1 MADKDK
7 TLTDIVGSGLS
18 QWVRDPA
25 TGRFLT
31 PQETVEKLRQA
42 IEASDIGAGA
52 TQVDIET
59 GQKRG
64 LTKKEQLDIALAQLV
79 QNISYQGSGFPTE
92 SAALLGYL
100 GMGKGGS
107 AEGFRNIS
115 RQAYLNNPSA
125 WAISKDKIGQT
136 IDVSAGVGKAYDPSK
151 KESFGVAGIVLDP
164 NQKTLTPEQ
173 LAFARENPNTR
184 FLDPVTGLPVNVS
197 YSPEGLTR
205 PGEQGAINW
214 QSAAS
219 GMPATAGFNSA
230 EEAAAFAAGAGD
242 NAGAA
247 LGLGAGVGYNP
258 AREAR
263 KSAYDL
269 LYQQFEQYGL
279 GGLVTPL
286 KKLIESNISPAEFTL
301 RLRETDAY
309 KKRFAANESRIK
321 KGLRSLSE
329 AEYIG
334 LEDAYQGIMRQYG
347 LPESYYTRGE
357 MGRQEGFEKF
367 IGGDVSPTELLDRI
381 QTAQNRVINAAPEVS
396 KALKQYFPEITNGDV
411 LAYILDP
418 ENSLGTIKRKVT
430 TSEIGSAAFQA
441 ALGLDVT
448 RASELERYGVTGE
461 QARQGFRTV
470 AGVIPRGG
478 QLAEFYKQSPYTQ
491 ATAEQEV
498 FGLAGATEAEKQRRK
513 LVELETAAFSGKTGA
528 TGGALARERA
538 GQF

>member
-1 MADKDK
+1 
-7 TLTDIVGSGLS
+7 LS

-25 TGRFLT
+25 TGKWLS
-31 PQETVEKLRQA
+31 PQETIQRLRQA
-42 IEASDIGAGA
+42 IEAGYEPG
-52 TQVDIET
+52 TRGTVDLTT
-59 GQKRG
+59 GEYRSN
-64 LTKKEQLDIALAQLV
+64 LTPAEKLNMALGQLL
-79 QNISYQGSGFPTE
+79 QNIQYEGAGFPTDA
-92 SAALLGYL
+92 AALLGYL
-100 GMGKGGS
+100 GQGKLGQRRDFTNES
-107 AEGFRNIS
+107 YKNIS
-115 RQAYLNNPSA
+115 RDIYKADPTS
-125 WAISKDKIGQT
+125 WAISQEKIGKVFDVPQDGGPT
-136 IDVSAGVGKAYDPSK
+136 IRS
-151 KESFGVAGIVLDP
+151 IVLDP

-173 LAFARENPNTR
+173 LELAKQNPGMR
-184 FLDPVTGLPVNVS
+184 FLDPVSGLPVFGVMA
-197 YSPEGLTR
+197 YPEGLTG
-205 PGEQGAINW
+205 PIPQGNIPWENLY
-214 QSAAS
+214 AS
-219 GMPATAGFNSA
+219 PFAPTSSVPSTAGFNSA
-230 EEAAAFAAGAGD
+230 ADAAAFAAGSAD
-242 NAGAA
+242 
-247 LGLGAGVGYNP
+247 GAGSGYNP

-263 KSAYDL
+263 QSAYDL

-367 IGGDVSPTELLDRI
+367 IGGDVSPAELLDRI